1 MPQHADHTVYPGER
15 VHSNAKDGL
24 ARLSICVP
32 AYKDD
37 PLPLLSRLSELTGVE
52 QCTLL
57 IYDDGSDDNA
67 MTAQITNA
75 IDSFPAPARLITAKI
90 NIGRSHARNRLIAR
104 AEADWL
110 LLLDADM
117 LPDDRGFLACYL
129 KLIELA
135 EEPVLIAGGFSLEQ
149 IVAAPDQRLHAAQ
162 SAKSDCLTAAERSE
176 DPGRFVFTSNIAVHR
191 DILTNIPFDEGYT
204 GWGWE
209 DVDWGL
215 RVAKAYRILHVDNP
229 ATHMGLDNDADLIAK
244 FGSSGLNFARLITT
258 HPEETHSMP
267 LTRMARRFK
276 YIPFLKPTAKIIAR
290 MRFLPTPLRLIG
302 LKTYRACAYARYV

>member
-1 MPQHADHTVYPGER
+1 MPQQADNISYLAEH
-15 VHSNAKDGL
+15 VHSNAREGL

-37 PLPLLSRLSELTGVE
+37 PLPLLRRLAELTGVE

-57 IYDDGSDDNA
+57 IYDDGSDDAN
-67 MTAQITNA
+67 MTAQLTHA
-75 IDSFPAPARLITAKI
+75 IDAFPAPARLITTKS
-90 NIGRSHARNRLIAR
+90 NSGRSHARNRLIER

-129 KLIELA
+129 KLLEQTND
-135 EEPVLIAGGFSLEQ
+135 PSLIAGGFSLEQ
-149 IVAAPDQRLHAAQ
+149 VEAEPDQLLHLAQ
-162 SAKSDCLTAAERSE
+162 AAKSDCLTATERAE
-176 DPGRFVFTSNIAVHR
+176 DPGRFVFSSNIVVHR
-191 DILTNIPFDEGYT
+191 DILTAVSFDENYT

-215 RVAKAYRILHVDNP
+215 RVSKSYPILHVDNT
-229 ATHMGLDNDADLIAK
+229 ATHMGLDKDSELIAK

-258 HPEETHSMP
+258 HPKATQSMP

-276 YIPFLKPTAKIIAR
+276 YVPFLKPVAKSIAR
-290 MRFLPTPLRLIG
+290 MPFLPTQLRLIG
-302 LKTYRACAYARYV
+302 LKTYRACAYARYI

>member
-1 MPQHADHTVYPGER
+1 MPPQEDKTTYPAER
-15 VHSNAKDGL
+15 VHSNAKEGL

-37 PLPLLSRLSELTGVE
+37 PLPLLSRLAELSGVE

-57 IYDDGSDDNA
+57 IYDDGSADA
-67 MTAQITNA
+67 ELTAKLTRA
-75 IDSFPAPARLITAKI
+75 IDAFPAPARLITSAV
-90 NIGRSHARNRLIAR
+90 NAGRSHARNRLLER

-129 KLIELA
+129 KLMELA
-135 EEPVLIAGGFSLEQ
+135 DTPSLIAGGFSLEQ
-149 IVAAPDQRLHAAQ
+149 IDAAPDQLLHAAQ
-162 SAKSDCLTAAERSE
+162 SVKSDCLSAAERSA
-176 DPGRFVFTSNIAVHR
+176 DPGRFVFTSNIVVHR
-191 DILTNIPFDEGYT
+191 DILANISFDEGYT

-215 RVAKAYRILHVDNP
+215 RVARSYPVLHVDNT
-229 ATHMGLDNDADLIAK
+229 ATHMGLDKDAELIAK
-244 FGSSGLNFARLITT
+244 FGASGLNFARLITT
-258 HPEETHSMP
+258 HPEATQSMP
-267 LTRMARRFK
+267 LARMARRFK
-276 YIPFLKPTAKIIAR
+276 YIPFLKPLAKTVAR

-302 LKTYRACAYARYV
+302 LKTYRACAYARYM